1 MSTTQTLPCVQDI
14 MDANLHAIASEASLA
29 EVIAHLAK
37 HRIVSAPVVEPQ
49 PGGPTLL
56 GCVSEEDCLRH
67 LANELFYGCPCPP
80 QTAGLIMQRHPVCLD
95 PQLPL
100 FAAASIFTSHRL
112 SAAPVVDEQRRLLG
126 IVRRSDVLLALDR
139 FARAVETAHEQAHT
153 PFDVHDLLNMR
164 LLVQGP

>member
-1 MSTTQTLPCVQDI
+1 
-14 MDANLHAIASEASLA
+14 MDANLQAVPPEASLA

-37 HRIVSAPVVEPQ
+37 HRITSAPVVSPQ

-67 LANELFYGCPCPP
+67 LASELFYGSPSPP
-80 QTAGLIMQRHPVCLD
+80 QTASLMMQRHPLCLD

-126 IVRRSDVLLALDR
+126 VVRRRDVLLALDR

-153 PFDVHDLLNMR
+153 PFDVHELANMR